1 VAIRIAPDFIGFDTL
16 PDLNRFLSEQ
26 SLHNGF
32 QLAVPIKDNA
42 GNVLIK
48 EHIVVK
54 ENALKRLETMEGNY
68 NADFQVMITKDLLK
82 QLRASL
88 SKSLLSLI
96 DRQDM
101 SLVRHLFEA
110 TRVNYHPIV
119 QNALSSGMLVLT
131 FYKMHHENI
140 EFFEHAGKLGLLA
153 LGIVVQKQ
161 FGVPR
166 LHRYSLLGGF
176 LADVG
181 LANSN
186 EWAGPISEQRR
197 LELAKQASA
206 IAQRLAL
213 PAEIS
218 SALTEATIVVNKPTA
233 DTTPIEILD
242 PSAPRAGSPDTSVEE
257 LDQPAGPVDQRTAS
271 VLTEVLRLALFVH
284 ESWKQLAA
292 EKDVERLISMV
303 AYNGGRGYF
312 HKDLVELLIE
322 RFREY
327 EIAARRMMRI
337 AEIEKKCIHP
347 PSAWAYPKPRS
358 AQILCRHFVT
368 SCPKL
373 VSGWDIHIVSP
384 QEAYGWL
391 GTVLEAGMYPKCALE
406 TELQNLESRKPG

>member
-1 VAIRIAPDFIGFDTL
+1 MAIRIAPDFIGFDGL
-16 PDLNRFLSEQ
+16 LDLNRFLSEQ
-26 SLHNGF
+26 SLQNAF
-32 QLAVPIKDNA
+32 QLATPIKDNA

-54 ENALKRLETMEGNY
+54 ESALKRLETMEGNY
-68 NADFQVMITKDLLK
+68 NADFQVMITRDLLK
-82 QLRASL
+82 QLQTSL
-88 SKSLLSLI
+88 SKSLLSLL
-96 DRQDM
+96 DRPDM
-101 SLVRHLFEA
+101 SLVRHLFDA

-119 QNALSSGMLVLT
+119 QNALSTGMLVLT
-131 FYKMHHENI
+131 FYKQRHENI

-153 LGIVVQKQ
+153 LGVVVQKQ

-166 LHRYSLLGGF
+166 LHRFAFLSGF
-176 LADVG
+176 LADVA
-181 LANSN
+181 LAQST
-186 EWAGPISEQRR
+186 EWAGPIAESRR
-197 LELAKQASA
+197 IELARQASA
-206 IAQRLAL
+206 VAQRLAL
-213 PAEIS
+213 PAEIV
-218 SALTEATIVVNKPTA
+218 SALNDATIVVNKPA
-233 DTTPIEILD
+233 ASSAPIEIID
-242 PSAPRAGSPDTSVEE
+242 PGAPRPESPDSQVEE
-257 LDQPAGPVDQRTAS
+257 LDLPPPAADVGTAN

-327 EIAARRMMRI
+327 EIVARRMIKI
-337 AEIEKKCIHP
+337 AEIENKCIHP

-373 VSGWDIHIVSP
+373 VAGWDIHIVSP

-391 GTVLEAGMYPKCALE
+391 GTVLEAGSYPKCALE
-406 TELQNLESRKPG
+406 SELQNLENRK